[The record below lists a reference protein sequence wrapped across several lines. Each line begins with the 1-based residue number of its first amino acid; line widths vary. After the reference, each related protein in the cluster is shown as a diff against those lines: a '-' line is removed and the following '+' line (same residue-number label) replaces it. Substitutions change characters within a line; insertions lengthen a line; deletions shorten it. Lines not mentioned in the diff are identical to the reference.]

1 MTCFPAKGTSDPAEA
16 TAHPALKSLVVENET
31 CWRIAHADKFS
42 VIVDAAD
49 FFRHAKDMMMQA
61 RRSIM
66 LIGWDFDTR
75 IRLVPGDDTS
85 DHPDKLGRVFE
96 HLAKRNRDLQI
107 RILKWDVG
115 LVHSIT
121 RGETPL
127 HMLRWMFSKR
137 IHLKLDRAHPPLAAH
152 HMKLLVIDD
161 AVAFCG
167 GIDMTVGRW
176 DTRDHRQ
183 EDPNRLS
190 PYGRAEPP
198 WHDATSCFSGPAAKA
213 LGDLARERWQMAT
226 GEKLEQVPPADG
238 LWPKDLPADFEGID
252 IGISRTAPQYQDHRE
267 VVEIETATLA
277 IIAATQ
283 RTLYIESQ
291 YFASRRIAEAMAKR
305 LEEPDGP
312 EIVIVNPMSASG
324 WLEEKTMDTARAR
337 LIKLVKAA
345 DRHDRFRIF
354 YPVNAAGKEIY
365 VHAKI
370 MIADDRIL
378 KLGSANLNNRSMGYD
393 TECDVLVEAPENGA
407 EVSRTILSRR
417 NDLLAEHLGETEE
430 TVAATLERHGGSL
443 VKTIETLNAPGQGQ
457 GRRGLRVVEEREMG
471 IDDEWVAESDLVDPE
486 RPSGLRYRTSA
497 FLRNRFGRRLFGRH
511 SEKPIADAKD

>member
-16 TAHPALKSLVVENET
+16 KAIFAAQSLVVEDET

-61 RRSIM
+61 RRSIL

-75 IRLVPGDDTS
+75 IRLVPGDDTAR
-85 DHPDKLGRVFE
+85 HPDKLGRVFE
-96 HLAKRNRDLQI
+96 HLARKNPDLQI

-127 HMLRWMFSKR
+127 HMLRWLFSRR

-152 HMKLLVIDD
+152 HMKLLIIDD

-213 LGDLARERWQMAT
+213 LGDLARERWLMAT
-226 GEKLEQVPPADG
+226 GETLEPVPVNQS
-238 LWPKDLPADFEGID
+238 LWPNDLPADFEGID
-252 IGISRTAPQYQDHRE
+252 IGIARTAPEYADHE
-267 VVEIETATLA
+267 QVVEIETATLA
-277 IIAATQ
+277 IIAAAE

-305 LEEPDGP
+305 LQEPDGP
-312 EIVIVNPMSASG
+312 EIVIVNPMGASG

-337 LIKLVKAA
+337 LLKLVKDA
-345 DRHDRFRIF
+345 DRNDRFRIF
-354 YPVNAAGKEIY
+354 YPVNHAGKEIY

-370 MIADDRIL
+370 MIADGRIL

-393 TECDVLVEAPENGA
+393 TECDILVEAPDSGSDE
-407 EVSRTILSRR
+407 SQTILTRR
-417 NDLLAEHLGETEE
+417 NDLLAEHLGQTIETVEE
-430 TVAATLERHGGSL
+430 TLSLHGGSL
-443 VKTIETLNAPGQGQ
+443 VKTIEALNAPDSG
-457 GRRGLRVVEEREMG
+457 RGLRPVEKREMG

-486 RPSGLRYRTSA
+486 RPAGLRYRTSA
-497 FLRNRFGRRLFGRH
+497 YLRRRFGRRLFGRH
-511 SEKPIADAKD
+511 AEKPIAEAKT